1 MERLKPL
8 IALLNLDLLLF
19 IAVSAVKAGFFLGA
33 IMGFT
38 AFLTWVERKLSS
50 LMQDRIGPNRAAI
63 FGFTLLG
70 LFHPIADGIKL
81 MMKEDFVPARADKV
95 LFTLA
100 PIITLVPVLAA
111 FAVIPFGNYVDIM
124 GYRVDLV
131 IAKLPLG
138 LLYVL
143 AVSGFA
149 IYGTFLAGWAS
160 KSNFALLGALRGAAQ
175 MISYEVVLGL
185 TLVGLLMIYGT
196 ADLQQIVRAQ
206 GRLLFGF
213 IPAWGI
219 VYQFPAFLLFL
230 TAAMAENKRTPFD
243 VVEGD
248 SEIIGY
254 FMEYSSMRFAV
265 FMFAEFI
272 EIILVAMLAA
282 TLFLGGW
289 QIPYLSE
296 AGFLFPGGRSIAVY
310 PYAVALAQMAAF
322 ALKTAF
328 MCWVLMTL
336 RWTVPRFRFDQ
347 VMKLAWQG
355 VLPLSLL
362 NILVTGLALVLAGK
376 L

>member
-8 IALLNLDLLLF
+8 IALLDLDLLLF
-19 IAVSAVKAGFFLGA
+19 VAVSAVKIGFFLGA
-33 IMGFT
+33 VMGFT
-38 AFLTWVERKLSS
+38 ALLTWVERKLSS
-50 LMQDRIGPNRAAI
+50 LMQDRVGPNRAKI

-81 MMKEDFVPARADKV
+81 MMKEDFVPARASKV

-111 FAVIPFGNYVDIM
+111 FAVIPFGNYVEIM

-131 IAKLPLG
+131 IARLPLG

-149 IYGTFLAGWAS
+149 IYGTFLSGWAS
-160 KSNFALLGALRGAAQ
+160 KSNFALLGALRGAAH
-175 MISYEVVLGL
+175 MISYEVALGL
-185 TLVGLLMIYGT
+185 TLVGLMMIYGT
-196 ADLQQIVRAQ
+196 ADLQQIVLAQ

-243 VVEGD
+243 VVEGE

-254 FMEYSSMRFAV
+254 FMEYSSMRFAI

-272 EIILVAMLAA
+272 EIILVAMLAV

-289 QIPYLSE
+289 QIPYLGE
-296 AGFLFPGGRSIAVY
+296 AGFLFPGGRVIAVH

-322 ALKTAF
+322 AGKTAF
-328 MCWVLMTL
+328 MCWALMTL

-355 VLPLSLL
+355 ILPLSLL
-362 NILVTGLALVLAGK
+362 NILITGLILALAGK

>member
-8 IALLNLDLLLF
+8 IALLDLDLLLF
-19 IAVSAVKAGFFLGA
+19 LAVSAVKVVFFLGA

-50 LMQDRIGPNRAAI
+50 LMQDRVGPNRAAI

-111 FAVIPFGNYVDIM
+111 FAVIPFGNYVDVM

-131 IAKLPLG
+131 IAKLPMG

-143 AVSGFA
+143 AVSGLS
-149 IYGTFLAGWAS
+149 IYGAFLAGWAS
-160 KSNFALLGALRGAAQ
+160 RTNFALLGALRGAAQ

-185 TLVGLLMIYGT
+185 TLVGLLMVYGT
-196 ADLQQIVRAQ
+196 ADLQEIVRAQ

-213 IPAWGI
+213 VPAWGI
-219 VYQFPAFLLFL
+219 VWQFPAFLLFL
-230 TAAMAENKRTPFD
+230 TAATAENKRTPFD
-243 VVEGD
+243 VVEGE

-254 FMEYSSMRFAV
+254 FMEYSSMRFAI

-272 EIILVAMLAA
+272 EIILVAMLAV

-289 QIPYLSE
+289 QIPFLGE
-296 AGFLFPGGRSIAVY
+296 AGFLFPGGHRLAVH
-310 PYAVALAQMAAF
+310 PYAAALAQMAAF
-322 ALKTAF
+322 AGKTAF
-328 MCWVLMTL
+328 MCWVQMTL

-362 NILVTGLALVLAGK
+362 NILITGLVLALAGK